1 MKLERKPEKEVI
13 PAHINTF
20 SKVANLKI
28 ADQCEYCGK
37 EYYDEKKFKECQ
49 ENCRRKEEEKDMDP
63 SKPSKWEHLMKAAC
77 TIKQEE
83 MESKRRKFEKL
94 PAFLKA
100 GVYYTTKLECTRNQ
114 DYYPRLFAFELL
126 MKQANREYYE
136 GEVQSACRRYEE
148 VSICFKSLNCLA
160 LTGLQHLA
168 LFQK

>member
-1 MKLERKPEKEVI
+1 MKLERKPSDEVI

-28 ADQCEYCGK
+28 ADSCSYCGK
-37 EYYDEKKFKECQ
+37 EYFDEKKFKECE
-49 ENCRRKEEEKDMDP
+49 ENCRREEEKRDEDP
-63 SKPSKWEHLMKAAC
+63 NKPSKWEHLMKAAC

-83 MESKRRKFEKL
+83 MESRRRKFEKL

-114 DYYPRLFAFELL
+114 DYYPRLFSFELL

-136 GEVQSACRRYEE
+136 GEV
-148 VSICFKSLNCLA
+148 
-160 LTGLQHLA
+160 
-168 LFQK
+168 